1 MKVLFICRSNA
12 ERSQV
17 AAAFFNRL
25 SKKNKA
31 VSAGTSV
38 EQEHAIGQPA
48 GRIVTELMLDIGYD
62 LQKKKRKQ
70 LTPKLAKSADI
81 IVVTLSDSDIDE
93 RLPNYVK
100 HSPKTRFWNLK
111 FHPPRHV
118 YTQFPPRTY
127 DYHIELVMRIG
138 DNVKKLVTEID

>member
-25 SKKNKA
+25 SKRNRA

-38 EQEHAIGQPA
+38 EQEGAVGQPA

-62 LQKKKRKQ
+62 LQKVKRKQ

-81 IVVTLSDSDIDE
+81 IIVTLSDSDIKE
-93 RLPNYVK
+93 RLPDYVK
-100 HSPKTRFWNLK
+100 HSPKSRFWDL
-111 FHPPRHV
+111 
-118 YTQFPPRTY
+118 
-127 DYHIELVMRIG
+127 
-138 DNVKKLVTEID
+138 